1 VDVLE
6 AIRKRKSIRGFKPDP
21 VSREVLTEILEAA
34 CRTPSPMN
42 TQPWEFFVVT
52 GPVLDTIK
60 NRNQENFR
68 SGAPAQPEHL
78 VVGWPRDSVY
88 RTRQVALAKQ
98 LFRLM
103 DIGRDDTEKRM
114 DWMERG
120 FRYFEAPAVI
130 LLLVDRS
137 LSETGPLFDIG
148 AVMQTLCLAALPHG
162 LGTCIEDQGVM
173 YPGVLRELAGI
184 PDSKR
189 IMMAVAVG
197 FPDPDFPANRVETE
211 REPVENITTWVG
223 FDKTVDAPRK
233 TYNK

>member
-1 VDVLE
+1 MDVLE

-21 VSREVLTEILEAA
+21 VSREVLATILEAA

-42 TQPWEFFVVT
+42 TQPWEFFVLT
-52 GPVLDTIK
+52 GPVLDAVK

-68 SGAPAQPEHL
+68 SGVSPGPEHP

-88 RTRQVALAKQ
+88 RRRQVALAAE

-103 DIGRDDTEKRM
+103 DIRREDTEKRLQ
-114 DWMERG
+114 WMERG
-120 FRYFEAPAVI
+120 FRYFDAPAAVI
-130 LLLVDRS
+130 VVVDRS

-173 YPGVLRELAGI
+173 YPKDLRELAGI

-189 IMMAVAVG
+189 IMMAVAIG
-197 FPDPDFPANRVETE
+197 YPDPEFPANRLETG
-211 REPVENITTWVG
+211 REPLANICTWLG
-223 FDKTVDAPRK
+223 FDRG
-233 TYNK
+233 NNGR